1 MNLLDIVNRP
11 GRPAPWSEGD
21 NIPWNEPGFS
31 ERMLKEHLSQDH
43 DAASR
48 RTEIIDAH
56 VRWIHQDLLGGKP
69 SRILDLGCGPGFYMH
84 RLAKLGHS
92 CVGVDYGPASLDYAR
107 ETADHEGLDCTF
119 HLGDLREADYGSGYD
134 LVMQI
139 YGELNVFRPADAG
152 LILHKAYAALKDKGL
167 LLMEV
172 EDYASV
178 RNGGHAGSSW
188 YSSPSG
194 LFSPE
199 PHFVLEEC
207 FWDESAQ
214 VRIVRMYMV
223 DAKTGTV
230 TLYSLSGQAYT
241 DEDYTRLFEQ
251 HGFDQVQ
258 FLPGMG
264 ADMSLPRGTFFPILA
279 CKSCD

>member
-1 MNLLDIVNRP
+1 MNLLDIVNR
-11 GRPAPWSEGD
+11 RRCPAPWSEGD

-48 RTEIIDAH
+48 RSEIIDAH
-56 VRWIHQDLLGGKP
+56 VRWIDQDLLGGKP
-69 SRILDLGCGPGFYMH
+69 SRILDLGCGPGLYMR

-92 CVGVDYGPASLDYAR
+92 CVGIDYGPASLAFAR
-107 ETADHEGLDCTF
+107 ETATREGLDCTF
-119 HLGDLREADYGSGYD
+119 HLGDIREEDYGNGFD

-152 LILHKAYAALKDKGL
+152 LILGKAYAALKEKGL

-178 RNGGHAGSSW
+178 RNGGQAGPSW
-188 YSSPSG
+188 YSSASG
-194 LFSPE
+194 LFSTE

-207 FWDESAQ
+207 LWDEPAQ
-214 VRIVRMYMV
+214 VRIVRMV
-223 DAKTGTV
+223 VIDAKSGAV

-258 FLPGMG
+258 FLPTMG
-264 ADMSLPRGTFFPILA
+264 ADMSLPRGIFFPILA
-279 CKSCD
+279 CKSCE

>member
-48 RTEIIDAH
+48 RVEIIDAH
-56 VRWIHQDLLGGKP
+56 VRWIHQDLLGGRP

-84 RLAKLGHS
+84 RLARLGHA
-92 CVGVDYGPASLDYAR
+92 CVGIDYGPASLAYAR
-107 ETADHEGLDCTF
+107 ETAVREGLDCTF
-119 HLGDLREADYGSGYD
+119 RLGDLREADYGSGYD

-139 YGELNVFRPADAG
+139 YGELNVFRPAHAG
-152 LILHKAYAALKDKGL
+152 LILSKAYTALKDKGL

-178 RNGGHAGSSW
+178 KSGGHASPSW
-188 YSSPSG
+188 YSTAAG
-194 LFSPE
+194 IFSPQ
-199 PHFVLEEC
+199 PYLCLEED
-207 FWDESAQ
+207 FWDEVAQ
-214 VRIVRMYMV
+214 ARIRRMYVV
-223 DAKTGTV
+223 DSATSEV
-230 TLYSLSGQAYT
+230 TLYAQSFQAYT
-241 DEDYTRLFEQ
+241 DEAYTRLFEAP
-251 HGFDQVQ
+251 GFDQVQ
-258 FLPGMG
+258 FLPTMS
-264 ADMSLPRGTFFPILA
+264 ADLSLTRAALFPILA
-279 CKSCD
+279 CKSCE

>member
-1 MNLLDIVNRP
+1 MHFSDIIHKTP
-11 GRPAPWSEGD
+11 IPQPWSEGD

-48 RTEIIDAH
+48 RAEIIDAH

-69 SRILDLGCGPGFYMH
+69 SRVLDLGCGPGLYMQ
-84 RLAKLGHS
+84 RLARLGHA
-92 CVGVDYGPASLDYAR
+92 CVGIDYGPASLAYAR
-107 ETADHEGLDCTF
+107 ETAVRESLDCTF
-119 HLGDLREADYGSGYD
+119 YQGDLREADYGSGFD

-152 LILHKAYAALKDKGL
+152 LILGKAYAALKEKGL

-172 EDYASV
+172 EDYSSV
-178 RNGGHAGSSW
+178 KNGGQAGTSW
-188 YSSPSG
+188 YSSANG
-194 LFSPE
+194 LFSTE
-199 PHFVLEEC
+199 PHLFLEEN
-207 FWDESAQ
+207 FWDEESQ
-214 VRIVRMYMV
+214 TRIGRMYVV
-223 DAKTGTV
+223 DAKTGAV

-251 HGFDQVQ
+251 QGFDQVQ
-258 FLPGMG
+258 FLPTMG

-279 CKSCD
+279 CKSCE